1 MTSPKNP
8 VLARLLMATALLL
21 GLAALVAGCGSSG
34 SSSGSSS
41 SSEASTTESSESEA
55 TETGEA
61 SGGEAEGGAQT
72 TAAAKSDEGSGFKL
86 GFVSALDCS
95 NALVCAQQEAFVAEA
110 KALGAEPVVLEA
122 AVSDLVNNQISNMDQ
137 LISEGMD
144 AIAIWPQDESALKQP
159 IKRAAEAGI
168 PVFGTELYEP
178 EGQELVT
185 DIVQGR
191 SLTGKQMAETA
202 CEKEP
207 AGGGDVLFG
216 NFAGPNPGLA
226 VMLKY
231 FEEEL
236 KECGPSIKK
245 VEFLNETDDVAG
257 SRPKA
262 EAAFQ
267 SAKNPFAVAGYNDP
281 TAMGASLAAEQLGI
295 REKLWIMGYNLGEDG
310 VEALES
316 GRIDESWDFR
326 ATTIGQL
333 LAKMMVEY
341 LGGANKQPAKIV
353 MAWPKCYTQETIG
366 EHTSTPEDIEAIEA
380 GEDLAEKFP
389 ELLAE
394 GSTIPDPP
402 SDIPNCKA

>member
-1 MTSPKNP
+1 MASPGKNP

-34 SSSGSSS
+34 SSSSSTSETS
-41 SSEASTTESSESEA
+41 SSEEPTETEAAAGSASSEAGSA
-55 TETGEA
+55 
-61 SGGEAEGGAQT
+61 T
-72 TAAAKSDEGSGFKL
+72 TAAASSAEEGSGFKI

-95 NALVCAQQEAFVAEA
+95 NALVCAQQEAFEAEA
-110 KALGAEPVVLEA
+110 KSLGAEAVILEA
-122 AVSDLVNNQISNMDQ
+122 PVTNLVPTQIKNMEQ
-137 LISEGMD
+137 LISEKVS
-144 AIAIWPQDESALKQP
+144 AIAIWPQDESGLKQP

-191 SLTGKQMAETA
+191 SLAGKQMAETA

-207 AGGGDVLFG
+207 AGGGEVLFG
-216 NFAGPNPGLA
+216 NFAGPNPGLKI
-226 VMLKY
+226 MLEWFDKT
-231 FEEEL
+231 L
-236 KECGPSIKK
+236 KECGPNNKK

-267 SAKNPFAVAGYNDP
+267 TAPNAFAVANYNDP
-281 TAMGASLAAEQLGI
+281 TAEGASLAAEQLGI

-310 VEALES
+310 VEALEK

-341 LGGANKQPAKIV
+341 LSGKEKEPAKIV

-366 EHTSTPEDIEAIEA
+366 EHKDTAEDVAAIEG
-380 GEDLAEKFP
+380 GEFLAERFP
-389 ELLAE
+389 ELFEE
-394 GSTIPDPP
+394 GETIPDPP
-402 SDIPNCKA
+402 ASITNCKS

>member
-1 MTSPKNP
+1 MKVPGKNP
-8 VLARLLMATALLL
+8 VLARLLMATGLLL
-21 GLAALVAGCGSSG
+21 ALAALVAGCGSSG
-34 SSSGSSS
+34 SSSS
-41 SSEASTTESSESEA
+41 STTESSSSEEP
-55 TETGEA
+55 TETESSAGSA
-61 SGGEAEGGAQT
+61 SAESGSAT
-72 TAAAKSDEGSGFKL
+72 TASSKSDEGSGFKI

-95 NALVCAQQEAFVAEA
+95 NALVCAQQEAFEAEA
-110 KALGAEPVVLEA
+110 KAMGAEPVVLEA

-207 AGGGDVLFG
+207 SGGGDALFG
-216 NFAGPNPGLA
+216 NFAGPNPGLKI
-226 VMLKY
+226 MLEW
-231 FEEEL
+231 FEKTL
-236 KECGPSIKK
+236 KECGPNIKK

-267 SAKNPFAVAGYNDP
+267 SASDPFAVAAYNDP

-310 VEALES
+310 VEALEK

-333 LAKMMVEY
+333 LAKMMIEY
-341 LGGANKQPAKIV
+341 LSGKEKKPAKIV
-353 MAWPKCYTQETIG
+353 MAWPKCYTQATIG
-366 EHTSTPEDIEAIEA
+366 EHKDTAEDVEAIES
-380 GEDLAEKFP
+380 GEFLVERFP
-389 ELLAE
+389 ELFEEAA
-394 GSTIPDPP
+394 TIPDPP
-402 SDIPNCKA
+402 ASIPNCKS